1 MFRIWLS
8 VILGVLV
15 FMFLFER
22 GVLMVFSDSDAIL
35 LREYIDEYCVR
46 SSVSSDPYEKI
57 LFSVCSDVYQH
68 LLDDLLSHSQK

>member
-35 LREYIDEYCVR
+35 LREYIDEYRVR
-46 SSVSSDPYEKI
+46 SFSSSDSYEKI
-57 LFSVCSDVYQH
+57 LFSVCADVYQH
-68 LLDDLLSHSQK
+68 LLDDLLAQSQK